1 MALWVGRLPR
11 PIGLMA
17 CYDFKAQ
24 QLLVVCRELDIAVP
38 EEVAVV
44 GVDNDR
50 LLCDLANPPLSS
62 VIPNTHR
69 TGYEAARILDRLM
82 AGENMPPE
90 SHLIEPL
97 GIQTRQS
104 SDTLAIDDPDVAI
117 AVRFIREHAIEG
129 IDVSD
134 VLARVSLSRR
144 ALESRFRR
152 IINRTPHQE
161 IMRVRIERVKMLLL
175 ASDFSLAE
183 IAAITGFEHV
193 EYLSVAFKREAGQTP
208 RQYRKTVNTGGG

>member
-1 MALWVGRLPR
+1 MRCERL
-11 PIGLMA
+11 IVS
-17 CYDFKAQ
+17 
-24 QLLVVCRELDIAVP
+24 LLVLGLCAPASAGPGDRAGVFVL
-38 EEVAVV
+38 
-44 GVDNDR
+44 GVDGMD
-50 LLCDLANPPLSS
+50 PQ
-62 VIPNTHR
+62 
-69 TGYEAARILDRLM
+69 ILDRLM
-82 AGENMPPE
+82 AGENVPPE

-104 SDTLAIDDPDVAI
+104 SDTLAIDDPDVAA
-117 AVRFIREHAIEG
+117 AVRFIREHASEG

-161 IMRVRIERVKMLLL
+161 IMRVRIERVKMLLA

-183 IAAITGFEHV
+183 IAALTGFEHV
-193 EYLSVAFKREAGQTP
+193 EYLSVAFKREVGLSP
-208 RQYRKTVNTGGG
+208 RQYRKVVSTGST